1 MISHHADTPQHAHP
15 MASPF
20 RGLPTASPRPRQ
32 PSTIGLGRSATAA
45 NLRRH
50 ASVVSDLSMAS
61 AGDTVRSTS
70 IRNLRDLE
78 IHSPPGGSI
87 SRDKDDDRMSVE
99 GDSIRR
105 KEGSVLV
112 SN

>member
-1 MISHHADTPQHAHP
+1 MTRRHADSPQYARP
-15 MASPF
+15 TASSF

-32 PSTIGLGRSATAA
+32 PSTIGLARSATAA

-50 ASVVSDLSMAS
+50 ASIASDVSMTS
-61 AGDTVRSTS
+61 AGGTVRSTS
-70 IRNLRDLE
+70 VKNLRDLE
-78 IHSPPGGSI
+78 LSSLPGGSR
-87 SRDKDDDRMSVE
+87 SRDKNDDRMSVE